1 METIEN
7 FGSLCTLL
15 VSDILL
21 IILFFRILLS
31 KKEKSQLQYAFVY
44 MLASFIVWISPL
56 ILQILY
62 QDTDIDPFF
71 FEQLCGGGLIS
82 LSITFTYMVAVFKNT
97 KVQIKPI
104 HSLLLVI
111 PILSFIFLITN
122 HKYHLLV
129 VSYSTKVSEIV
140 YAPFYYVLV
149 VYTYLCIF
157 IGVFNLIRYSIKNSG
172 FFSKQSVLLVVGIS
186 IPLIINIL
194 TVTNVLEL
202 TTYTT
207 PISFAFMGLIYTLA
221 IFKFKFLTSS
231 PIALQ
236 KIVDRISDS
245 YIVLDENY
253 NITDFNE
260 TFLHT
265 FHIKADYIRG
275 KNLFKLSNEKNNI
288 KIQKTFE
295 ETLTK
300 IQNSTE
306 TFQFE
311 IEISEISKTFTIEM
325 NNIYTKNN
333 FLGILVLFKDIT
345 QHKQD
350 IKTIQNNQDIL
361 IEQERLAS
369 LGQMIG
375 GIAHNLKTPIFSV
388 SGGLE
393 GLSDL
398 INEFD
403 MSLDNDS
410 VTNAD
415 MHEIASD
422 MREWIEKLKGHI
434 SYMSDVIT
442 TVKGQ
447 AVTLSESESMNF
459 SITELFKRVD
469 ILMKHEIKNALA
481 ILDIQNHVGDA
492 ELLSGNINSLVQ
504 IINNIISNAIEAY
517 GNDYANKRI
526 ELTAQIENQNV
537 VISIKDYGPGISEI
551 AQQKLFKEMI
561 TTKGKNGTGLG
572 MFMSYSNIKVHFN
585 GNLTYETKLG
595 KGTTFYITIPATT

>member
-1 METIEN
+1 MEN
-7 FGSLCTLL
+7 LNSLIAMII
-15 VSDILL
+15 SEILL
-21 IILFFRILLS
+21 LILFITIFFTQ
-31 KKEKSQLQYAFVY
+31 KKGSQLKN
-44 MLASFIVWISPL
+44 SFLTFISLIFIWILGS
-56 ILQILY
+56 ILQISL
-62 QDTDIDPFF
+62 QNSNINPFTFEKLSVFGVALSSVAF
-71 FEQLCGGGLIS
+71 FA
-82 LSITFTYMVAVFKNT
+82 LSIIFSKTKIKLTKKHLLFLLIPILTIFLTFTNDYHHLMF
-97 KVQIKPI
+97 IKYSTNIHNVISGKYFTI
-104 HSLLLVI
+104 HSL
-111 PILSFIFLITN
+111 
-122 HKYHLLV
+122 
-129 VSYSTKVSEIV
+129 
-140 YAPFYYVLV
+140 
-149 VYTYLCIF
+149 YTYGLYLL
-157 IGVFNLIRYSIKNSG
+157 GVIYLLRYSIKNSG
-172 FFSKQSVLLVVGIS
+172 FFSRQSFLLALGIA
-186 IPLIINIL
+186 IPLLANGLGTAKIIPASM
-194 TVTNVLEL
+194 
-202 TTYTT
+202 YTT
-207 PISFAFMGLIYTLA
+207 PIAFAFMAVFYGLE
-221 IFKFKFLTSS
+221 IFKFKFISS
-231 PIALQ
+231 APIALQ
-236 KIVDRISDS
+236 KIVDKISDS

-265 FHIKADYIRG
+265 FHTKADYIRS
-275 KNLFKLSNEKNNI
+275 KNLFKLSEEDNNI
-288 KIQKTFE
+288 KVQKTFE
-295 ETLTK
+295 ETLKKLQT
-300 IQNSTE
+300 STE

-311 IEISEISKTFTIEM
+311 DEVPEIEKTFTIEM
-325 NNIYTKNN
+325 NNIYSKNN

-350 IKTIQNNQDIL
+350 IQTIQNNQDIL

-388 SGGLE
+388 AGGLE

-403 MSLDNDS
+403 LSLDNDS
-410 VTNAD
+410 VTNDD

-422 MREWIEKLKGHI
+422 MRQWIEKLRGHI

-447 AVTLSESESMNF
+447 AVTLSESESMDF

-469 ILMKHEIKNALA
+469 ILMKHEVKNALA
-481 ILDIQNHVGDA
+481 TLEIKNNVGDA

-517 GNDYANKRI
+517 GNDFTDKKI
-526 ELTAQIENQNV
+526 ELLAQKKASNII
-537 VISIKDYGPGISEI
+537 ISIKDYGPGISEM

-585 GNLTYETKLG
+585 GNLTYETHIG
-595 KGTTFYITIPATT
+595 KGTTFYITIPINLNS

>member
-1 METIEN
+1 MENIN
-7 FGSLCTLL
+7 SLIAMII
-15 VSDILL
+15 SEILIL
-21 IILFFRILLS
+21 ILFAVIFFTQKKKNQLKNAFLSFLTFIFIWILGS
-31 KKEKSQLQYAFVY
+31 V
-44 MLASFIVWISPL
+44 
-56 ILQILY
+56 LQISL
-62 QDTDIDPFF
+62 QNTTINPFSFEKLSVFGVALSPVAF
-71 FEQLCGGGLIS
+71 FS
-82 LSITFTYMVAVFKNT
+82 LSIIFSKT
-97 KVQIKPI
+97 KVKLTKKNLLFLLIPTLTIIFTLTNEYHHLMFEQYSNNMNIVKYGQYFTI
-104 HSLLLVI
+104 HSL
-111 PILSFIFLITN
+111 
-122 HKYHLLV
+122 
-129 VSYSTKVSEIV
+129 
-140 YAPFYYVLV
+140 
-149 VYTYLCIF
+149 YTYGLYLL
-157 IGVFNLIRYSIKNSG
+157 GVIYLLRYSIKNSG
-172 FFSKQSVLLVVGIS
+172 FFSKQSLLLALGIA
-186 IPLIINIL
+186 IPLLANGLGTAKIIPASM
-194 TVTNVLEL
+194 
-202 TTYTT
+202 YTT
-207 PISFAFMGLIYTLA
+207 PIAFAFMAIFYALV
-221 IFKFKFLTSS
+221 IFKFKFISS
-231 PIALQ
+231 APIALQ
-236 KIVDRISDS
+236 KIVDQISDS

-265 FHIKADYIRG
+265 FHTKADYIRS
-275 KNLFKLSNEKNNI
+275 KNLFKLSREDNNI
-288 KIQKTFE
+288 KIQNTFE
-295 ETLTK
+295 DTLKK
-300 IQNSTE
+300 IQTSTE

-311 IEISEISKTFTIEM
+311 EEVPEIEKTFTIEM
-325 NNIYTKNN
+325 NNIYNKNN

-350 IKTIQNNQDIL
+350 IQTIKNNQDIL

-388 SGGLE
+388 AGGLE

-403 MSLDNDS
+403 LSLDNDS
-410 VTNAD
+410 VTNDD

-422 MREWIEKLKGHI
+422 MRQWIEKLRGHI

-447 AVTLSESESMNF
+447 AVTLSESESMDF

-481 ILDIQNHVGDA
+481 TLEIQNNVGDA

-517 GNDYANKRI
+517 GTGFTNKKI
-526 ELTAQIENQNV
+526 ELLAQRNTSNII
-537 VISIKDYGPGISEI
+537 ISIKDYGPGISEM

-585 GNLTYETKLG
+585 GNLTYETQIG
-595 KGTTFYITIPATT
+595 KGTTFYITIPINTEL

>member
-1 METIEN
+1 MENIN
-7 FGSLCTLL
+7 SLIAMII
-15 VSDILL
+15 SEILIL
-21 IILFFRILLS
+21 ILFAVIFFTQKKKNQLKNAFLSFLTFIFIWILGS
-31 KKEKSQLQYAFVY
+31 V
-44 MLASFIVWISPL
+44 
-56 ILQILY
+56 LQISL
-62 QDTDIDPFF
+62 QNTTINPFSFEKLSVFGVALSPVAF
-71 FEQLCGGGLIS
+71 FS
-82 LSITFTYMVAVFKNT
+82 LSIIFSKT
-97 KVQIKPI
+97 KVKLTKKNLLFLLIPTLTIIFTLTNEYHHLMFEQYSNNMNIVKYGQYFTI
-104 HSLLLVI
+104 HSL
-111 PILSFIFLITN
+111 
-122 HKYHLLV
+122 
-129 VSYSTKVSEIV
+129 
-140 YAPFYYVLV
+140 
-149 VYTYLCIF
+149 YTYGLYLL
-157 IGVFNLIRYSIKNSG
+157 GVIYLLRYSIKNSG
-172 FFSKQSVLLVVGIS
+172 FFSKQSLLLALGIA
-186 IPLIINIL
+186 IPLLANGLGTAKIIPASM
-194 TVTNVLEL
+194 
-202 TTYTT
+202 YTT
-207 PISFAFMGLIYTLA
+207 PIAFAFMAIFYALA
-221 IFKFKFLTSS
+221 IFKFKFISS
-231 PIALQ
+231 APIALQ
-236 KIVDRISDS
+236 KIVDQISDS

-265 FHIKADYIRG
+265 FHTKADYIRS
-275 KNLFKLSNEKNNI
+275 KNLFKLSREDNNI
-288 KIQKTFE
+288 KIQNTFE
-295 ETLTK
+295 DTLKK
-300 IQNSTE
+300 IQTSTE

-311 IEISEISKTFTIEM
+311 EEVPEIEKTFTIEM
-325 NNIYTKNN
+325 NNIYNKNN

-350 IKTIQNNQDIL
+350 IQTIKNNQDIL

-388 SGGLE
+388 AGGLE

-403 MSLDNDS
+403 LSLDNDS
-410 VTNAD
+410 VTNDD
-415 MHEIASD
+415 MHKIASD
-422 MREWIEKLKGHI
+422 MRQWIEKLRGHI

-447 AVTLSESESMNF
+447 AVTLSESESMDF

-481 ILDIQNHVGDA
+481 TLEIQNNVGDA

-517 GNDYANKRI
+517 GTGFTNKKI
-526 ELTAQIENQNV
+526 ELLAQRNTSNII
-537 VISIKDYGPGISEI
+537 ISIKDYGPGISEM

-585 GNLTYETKLG
+585 GNLTYETQIG
-595 KGTTFYITIPATT
+595 KGTTFYITIPINTEL

>member
-1 METIEN
+1 MENINSLIAMIISEILILVLFAVIFFTQKKGNQLKNAFLAFISLI
-7 FGSLCTLL
+7 FIWILGSVLQICFQNTNINPFAFEKLSGIGVVFSPVAFFAICIIFTKTKINLTKKHLLFLVIPCTTTLL
-15 VSDILL
+15 FLTNEYHHLVYI
-21 IILFFRILLS
+21 
-31 KKEKSQLQYAFVY
+31 QYSTNMKNV
-44 MLASFIVWISPL
+44 I
-56 ILQILY
+56 
-62 QDTDIDPFF
+62 
-71 FEQLCGGGLIS
+71 CGKY
-82 LSITFTYMVAVFKNT
+82 FT
-97 KVQIKPI
+97 I
-104 HSLLLVI
+104 HSL
-111 PILSFIFLITN
+111 
-122 HKYHLLV
+122 
-129 VSYSTKVSEIV
+129 
-140 YAPFYYVLV
+140 
-149 VYTYLCIF
+149 YTYGLYL
-157 IGVFNLIRYSIKNSG
+157 IGVFYLLKYSFKNSG
-172 FFSKQSVLLVVGIS
+172 FFSKQSLLLVLGIS
-186 IPLIINIL
+186 IPLIVSGLGTSQIIE
-194 TVTNVLEL
+194 VSM
-202 TTYTT
+202 YST
-207 PISFAFMGLIYTLA
+207 PIAFAFMAIFYALA
-221 IFKFKFLTSS
+221 IFKFKFISS
-231 PIALQ
+231 APIALQ
-236 KIVDRISDS
+236 KIVDQISDS

-265 FHIKADYIRG
+265 FHTKADYIRS
-275 KNLFKLSNEKNNI
+275 KNIFKLSKEDNNI
-288 KIQKTFE
+288 KVQSTFG
-295 ETLTK
+295 ETLKKLQT
-300 IQNSTE
+300 STE

-311 IEISEISKTFTIEM
+311 EEVPEIEKTFTIEM
-325 NNIYTKNN
+325 NNIYNRNN
-333 FLGILVLFKDIT
+333 FLGTLVLFKDIT

-350 IKTIQNNQDIL
+350 IQTIKNNQDIL

-388 SGGLE
+388 AGGLE

-403 MSLDNDS
+403 LSLDNDS
-410 VTNAD
+410 VTTDD

-422 MREWIEKLKGHI
+422 MRQWIEKLRGHI

-447 AVTLSESESMNF
+447 AVTLSESESMDF

-481 ILDIQNHVGDA
+481 TLEIQNTVGDA

-517 GNDYANKRI
+517 GDNSTNKKI
-526 ELTAQIENQNV
+526 ELFAQKKASNI
-537 VISIKDYGPGISEI
+537 VISIKDYGPGISEM

-585 GNLTYETKLG
+585 GNLTYETQLG
-595 KGTTFYITIPATT
+595 KGTTFYITIPINTNS

>member
-1 METIEN
+1 MDFIY
-7 FGSLCTLL
+7 L
-15 VSDILL
+15 V
-21 IILFFRILLS
+21 
-31 KKEKSQLQYAFVY
+31 
-44 MLASFIVWISPL
+44 
-56 ILQILY
+56 
-62 QDTDIDPFF
+62 
-71 FEQLCGGGLIS
+71 
-82 LSITFTYMVAVFKNT
+82 LSIYLDTPSK
-97 KVQIKPI
+97 Q
-104 HSLLLVI
+104 SLLLA
-111 PILSFIFLITN
+111 L
-122 HKYHLLV
+122 
-129 VSYSTKVSEIV
+129 
-140 YAPFYYVLV
+140 
-149 VYTYLCIF
+149 
-157 IGVFNLIRYSIKNSG
+157 
-172 FFSKQSVLLVVGIS
+172 GIA
-186 IPLIINIL
+186 IPLLANGLGTAKIIPASM
-194 TVTNVLEL
+194 
-202 TTYTT
+202 YTT
-207 PISFAFMGLIYTLA
+207 PIAFAFMAIFYALA
-221 IFKFKFLTSS
+221 IFKFKFISS
-231 PIALQ
+231 APIALQ
-236 KIVDRISDS
+236 KIVDQISDS

-265 FHIKADYIRG
+265 FHTKADYIRS
-275 KNLFKLSNEKNNI
+275 KNLFKLSREDNNI
-288 KIQKTFE
+288 KIQNTFE
-295 ETLTK
+295 DTLKK
-300 IQNSTE
+300 IQTSTE

-311 IEISEISKTFTIEM
+311 EEVPEIEKTFTIEM
-325 NNIYTKNN
+325 NNIYNKNN

-350 IKTIQNNQDIL
+350 IQTIKNNQDIL

-388 SGGLE
+388 AGGLE

-403 MSLDNDS
+403 LSLDNDS
-410 VTNAD
+410 VTNDD

-422 MREWIEKLKGHI
+422 MRQWIEKLRGHI

-447 AVTLSESESMNF
+447 AVTLSESESMDF

-481 ILDIQNHVGDA
+481 TLEIQNNVGDA

-517 GNDYANKRI
+517 GTGFTNKKI
-526 ELTAQIENQNV
+526 ELLAQRNTSNII
-537 VISIKDYGPGISEI
+537 ISIKDYGPGISEM

-585 GNLTYETKLG
+585 GNLTYETQIG
-595 KGTTFYITIPATT
+595 KGTTFYITIPINTEL

>member
-1 METIEN
+1 MENIN
-7 FGSLCTLL
+7 SLIAMII
-15 VSDILL
+15 SEILIL
-21 IILFFRILLS
+21 ILFAVIFFTQKKKNQLKNAFLSFLTFIFIWILGS
-31 KKEKSQLQYAFVY
+31 V
-44 MLASFIVWISPL
+44 
-56 ILQILY
+56 LQISL
-62 QDTDIDPFF
+62 QNTTINPFSFEKLSVFGVALSPVAF
-71 FEQLCGGGLIS
+71 FS
-82 LSITFTYMVAVFKNT
+82 LSIIFSKT
-97 KVQIKPI
+97 KVKLTKKNLLFLLIPTLTIIFTLTNEYHHLMFEQYSNNMNIVKYGQYFTI
-104 HSLLLVI
+104 HSL
-111 PILSFIFLITN
+111 
-122 HKYHLLV
+122 
-129 VSYSTKVSEIV
+129 
-140 YAPFYYVLV
+140 
-149 VYTYLCIF
+149 YTYGLYLL
-157 IGVFNLIRYSIKNSG
+157 GVIYLLRYSIKNSG
-172 FFSKQSVLLVVGIS
+172 FFSKQSLLLALGIA
-186 IPLIINIL
+186 IPLLANGLGTAKIIPASM
-194 TVTNVLEL
+194 
-202 TTYTT
+202 YTT
-207 PISFAFMGLIYTLA
+207 PIAFAFMAIFYALA
-221 IFKFKFLTSS
+221 IFKFKFISS
-231 PIALQ
+231 APIALQ
-236 KIVDRISDS
+236 KIVDQISDS

-265 FHIKADYIRG
+265 FHTKADYIRS
-275 KNLFKLSNEKNNI
+275 KNLFKLSREDNNI
-288 KIQKTFE
+288 KIQNTFE
-295 ETLTK
+295 DTLKK
-300 IQNSTE
+300 IQTSTE

-311 IEISEISKTFTIEM
+311 EEVPEIEKTFTIEM
-325 NNIYTKNN
+325 NNIYNKNN

-350 IKTIQNNQDIL
+350 IQTIKNNQDIL

-388 SGGLE
+388 AGGLE

-403 MSLDNDS
+403 LSLDNDS
-410 VTNAD
+410 VTNDD

-422 MREWIEKLKGHI
+422 MRQWIEKLRGHI

-481 ILDIQNHVGDA
+481 TLEIQNNVGDA

-517 GNDYANKRI
+517 GTGFTNKKI
-526 ELTAQIENQNV
+526 ELLAQRNTSNII
-537 VISIKDYGPGISEI
+537 ISIKDYGPGISEM

-585 GNLTYETKLG
+585 GNLTYETQIG
-595 KGTTFYITIPATT
+595 KGTTFYITIPINTEL

>member
-1 METIEN
+1 MENIN
-7 FGSLCTLL
+7 SLIAMII
-15 VSDILL
+15 SEILIL
-21 IILFFRILLS
+21 ILFAVIFFTQKKKNQLKNAFLSFLTFIFIWILGS
-31 KKEKSQLQYAFVY
+31 V
-44 MLASFIVWISPL
+44 
-56 ILQILY
+56 LQISL
-62 QDTDIDPFF
+62 QNTTINPFSFEKLSVFGVALSPVAF
-71 FEQLCGGGLIS
+71 FS
-82 LSITFTYMVAVFKNT
+82 LSIIFSKT
-97 KVQIKPI
+97 KVKLTKKNLLFLLIPTLTIIFTLTNEYHHLMFEQYSNNMNIVKYGQYFTI
-104 HSLLLVI
+104 HSL
-111 PILSFIFLITN
+111 
-122 HKYHLLV
+122 
-129 VSYSTKVSEIV
+129 
-140 YAPFYYVLV
+140 
-149 VYTYLCIF
+149 YTYGLYLL
-157 IGVFNLIRYSIKNSG
+157 GVIYLLRYSIKNSG
-172 FFSKQSVLLVVGIS
+172 FFSKQSLLLALGIA
-186 IPLIINIL
+186 IPLLANGLGTAKIIPASM
-194 TVTNVLEL
+194 
-202 TTYTT
+202 YTT
-207 PISFAFMGLIYTLA
+207 PIAFAFMAIFYALA
-221 IFKFKFLTSS
+221 IFKFKFISS
-231 PIALQ
+231 APIALQ
-236 KIVDRISDS
+236 KIVDQISDS

-265 FHIKADYIRG
+265 FHTKADYIRS
-275 KNLFKLSNEKNNI
+275 KNLFKLSREDNNI
-288 KIQKTFE
+288 KIQNTFE
-295 ETLTK
+295 DTLKK
-300 IQNSTE
+300 IQTSTE

-311 IEISEISKTFTIEM
+311 EEVPEIEKTFTIEM
-325 NNIYTKNN
+325 NNIYNKNN

-350 IKTIQNNQDIL
+350 IQTIKNNQDIL

-388 SGGLE
+388 AGGLE

-403 MSLDNDS
+403 LSLDNDS
-410 VTNAD
+410 VTNDD

-422 MREWIEKLKGHI
+422 MRQWIEKLRGHI

-447 AVTLSESESMNF
+447 AVTLSESESMDF

-481 ILDIQNHVGDA
+481 TLEIQNNVGDA

-517 GNDYANKRI
+517 GTGFTNKKI
-526 ELTAQIENQNV
+526 ELLAQRNTSNII
-537 VISIKDYGPGISEI
+537 ISIKDYGPGISEM

-572 MFMSYSNIKVHFN
+572 MFISYSNIKVHFN
-585 GNLTYETKLG
+585 GNLTYETQIG
-595 KGTTFYITIPATT
+595 KGTTFYITIPINTEL

>member
-1 METIEN
+1 MIISE
-7 FGSLCTLL
+7 
-15 VSDILL
+15 ILIL
-21 IILFFRILLS
+21 ILFAVIFFTQKKKNQLKNAFLSFLTFIFIWILGS
-31 KKEKSQLQYAFVY
+31 V
-44 MLASFIVWISPL
+44 
-56 ILQILY
+56 LQISL
-62 QDTDIDPFF
+62 QNTTINPFSFEKLSVFGVALSPVAF
-71 FEQLCGGGLIS
+71 FS
-82 LSITFTYMVAVFKNT
+82 LSIIFSKT
-97 KVQIKPI
+97 KVKLTKKNLLFLLIPTLTIIFTLTNEYHHLMFEQYSNNMNIVKYGQYFTI
-104 HSLLLVI
+104 HSL
-111 PILSFIFLITN
+111 
-122 HKYHLLV
+122 
-129 VSYSTKVSEIV
+129 
-140 YAPFYYVLV
+140 
-149 VYTYLCIF
+149 YTYGLYLL
-157 IGVFNLIRYSIKNSG
+157 GVIYLLRYSIKNSG
-172 FFSKQSVLLVVGIS
+172 FFSKQSLLLALGIA
-186 IPLIINIL
+186 IPLLANGLGTAKIIPASM
-194 TVTNVLEL
+194 
-202 TTYTT
+202 YTT
-207 PISFAFMGLIYTLA
+207 PIAFAFMAIFYALA
-221 IFKFKFLTSS
+221 IFKFKFISS
-231 PIALQ
+231 APIALQ
-236 KIVDRISDS
+236 KIVDQISDS

-265 FHIKADYIRG
+265 FHTKADYIRS
-275 KNLFKLSNEKNNI
+275 KNLFKLSREDNNI
-288 KIQKTFE
+288 KIQNTFE
-295 ETLTK
+295 DTLKK
-300 IQNSTE
+300 IQTSTE

-311 IEISEISKTFTIEM
+311 EEVPEIEKTFTIEM
-325 NNIYTKNN
+325 NNIYNKNN

-350 IKTIQNNQDIL
+350 IQTIKNNQDIL

-388 SGGLE
+388 AGGLE

-403 MSLDNDS
+403 LSLDNDS
-410 VTNAD
+410 VTNDD

-422 MREWIEKLKGHI
+422 MRQWIEKLRGHI

-447 AVTLSESESMNF
+447 AVTLSESESMDF

-481 ILDIQNHVGDA
+481 TLEIQNNVGDA

-517 GNDYANKRI
+517 GTGFTNKKI
-526 ELTAQIENQNV
+526 ELLAQRNTSNII
-537 VISIKDYGPGISEI
+537 ISIKDYGPGISEM

-585 GNLTYETKLG
+585 GNLTYETQIG
-595 KGTTFYITIPATT
+595 KGTTFYITIPINTEL

>member
-1 METIEN
+1 MENIN
-7 FGSLCTLL
+7 SLIAMII
-15 VSDILL
+15 SEILIL
-21 IILFFRILLS
+21 ILFAVIFFTQKKKNQLKNAFLSFLTFIFIWILGS
-31 KKEKSQLQYAFVY
+31 V
-44 MLASFIVWISPL
+44 
-56 ILQILY
+56 LQISL
-62 QDTDIDPFF
+62 QNTTINPFSFEKLSVFGVALSPVAF
-71 FEQLCGGGLIS
+71 FS
-82 LSITFTYMVAVFKNT
+82 LSIIFSKT
-97 KVQIKPI
+97 KVKLTKKNLLFLLIPTLTIIFTLTNEYHHLMFEQYSNNMNIVKYGQYFTI
-104 HSLLLVI
+104 HSL
-111 PILSFIFLITN
+111 
-122 HKYHLLV
+122 
-129 VSYSTKVSEIV
+129 
-140 YAPFYYVLV
+140 
-149 VYTYLCIF
+149 YTYGLYLL
-157 IGVFNLIRYSIKNSG
+157 GVIYLLRYSIKNSG
-172 FFSKQSVLLVVGIS
+172 FFSKQSLLLALGIA
-186 IPLIINIL
+186 IPLLANGLGTAKIIPASM
-194 TVTNVLEL
+194 
-202 TTYTT
+202 YTT
-207 PISFAFMGLIYTLA
+207 PIAFAFMAIFYALA
-221 IFKFKFLTSS
+221 IFKFKFISS
-231 PIALQ
+231 APIALQ
-236 KIVDRISDS
+236 KIVDQISDS

-265 FHIKADYIRG
+265 FHTKADYIRS
-275 KNLFKLSNEKNNI
+275 KNLFKLSREDNNI
-288 KIQKTFE
+288 KIQNTFE
-295 ETLTK
+295 DTLKK
-300 IQNSTE
+300 IQTSTE

-311 IEISEISKTFTIEM
+311 EEVPEIEKTFTIEM
-325 NNIYTKNN
+325 NNIYNKNN

-350 IKTIQNNQDIL
+350 IQTIKNNQDIL

-388 SGGLE
+388 AGGLE

-403 MSLDNDS
+403 LSLDNDS
-410 VTNAD
+410 VTNDD

-422 MREWIEKLKGHI
+422 MRQWIEKLRGHI

-447 AVTLSESESMNF
+447 AVTLSESESMDF

-481 ILDIQNHVGDA
+481 TLEIQNNVGDA

-517 GNDYANKRI
+517 GTGFTNKKI
-526 ELTAQIENQNV
+526 ELLAQRNTSNII
-537 VISIKDYGPGISEI
+537 ISIKDYGPGISEM

-585 GNLTYETKLG
+585 GNLTYETQIG
-595 KGTTFYITIPATT
+595 KGTTFYITIPINTEL

>member
-1 METIEN
+1 MEN
-7 FGSLCTLL
+7 LNSLIALII
-15 VSDILL
+15 SDILL
-21 IILFFRILLS
+21 FVLFFKILFN
-31 KKEKSQLQYAFVY
+31 KKEKNQLQNSFLYMIGAF
-44 MLASFIVWISPL
+44 LIWINPL

-62 QDTDIDPFF
+62 QNTNIDPFF
-71 FEQLCGGGLIS
+71 FEQLCGIGLIFMP
-82 LSITFTYMVAVFKNT
+82 ITFIYMVAVFTNT
-97 KVQIKPI
+97 KVRIKII
-104 HSLLLVI
+104 HLLLLVI
-111 PILSFIFLITN
+111 PIITIILLLTN
-122 HKYHLLV
+122 QKYHLFV
-129 VSYSTKVSEIV
+129 ISYSTNVSEII
-140 YAPFYYVLV
+140 YAPFYYLFV
-149 VYTYLCIF
+149 VYTYLLI
-157 IGVFNLIRYSIKNSG
+157 IVGVIRLISYSLKNSG
-172 FFSKQSVLLVVGIS
+172 FFSKQSILLIVGIG

-194 TVTNVLEL
+194 TTTNTIEATV
-202 TTYTT
+202 YST
-207 PISFAFMGLIYTLA
+207 PISFSIMVILYVLA
-221 IFKFKFLTSS
+221 ISKFKFLSS
-231 PIALQ
+231 TPIALQ
-236 KIVDRISDS
+236 KIVDKISDS

-265 FHIKADYIRG
+265 FHTNADYIRS
-275 KNLFKLSNEKNNI
+275 KNLFKLSEEDNNI
-288 KIQKTFE
+288 KVQKTFE
-295 ETLTK
+295 ETLKKLQT
-300 IQNSTE
+300 STE

-311 IEISEISKTFTIEM
+311 DKVPEIEKTFTIEM
-325 NNIYTKNN
+325 NNIYSKNN

-350 IKTIQNNQDIL
+350 IQTIQNNQDIL

-388 SGGLE
+388 AGGLE

-403 MSLDNDS
+403 LSLDNDS
-410 VTNAD
+410 VTNDD

-422 MREWIEKLKGHI
+422 MRQWIEKLRGHI

-447 AVTLSESESMNF
+447 AVTLSESESMDF

-469 ILMKHEIKNALA
+469 ILMKHEVKNALA
-481 ILDIQNHVGDA
+481 TLEIKNNVGDA

-517 GNDYANKRI
+517 GNDFTDKKI
-526 ELTAQIENQNV
+526 ELLAQKKASNII
-537 VISIKDYGPGISEI
+537 ISIKDYGPGISEM

-585 GNLTYETKLG
+585 GNLTYETHIG
-595 KGTTFYITIPATT
+595 KGTTFYITIPINLNS